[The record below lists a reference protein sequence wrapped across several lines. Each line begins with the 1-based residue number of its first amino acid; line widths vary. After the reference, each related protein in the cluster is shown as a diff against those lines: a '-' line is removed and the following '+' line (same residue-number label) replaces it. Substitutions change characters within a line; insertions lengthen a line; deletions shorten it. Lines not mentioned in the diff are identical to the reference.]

1 MIGFYMTATLELNG
15 LKIQWKFSAIS
26 KTSKKVYDE
35 VVFFDM
41 QKYVYSES
49 VNYRDK
55 TQMLKELPSD

>member
-15 LKIQWKFSAIS
+15 LKIQWKFSTIS
-26 KTSKKVYDE
+26 KTSKKVYE

-49 VNYRDK
+49 VNY
-55 TQMLKELPSD
+55 